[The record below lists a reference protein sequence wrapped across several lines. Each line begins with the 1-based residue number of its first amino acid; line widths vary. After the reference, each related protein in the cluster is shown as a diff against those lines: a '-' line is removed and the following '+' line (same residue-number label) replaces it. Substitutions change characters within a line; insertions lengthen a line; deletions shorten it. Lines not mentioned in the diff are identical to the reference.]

1 VRVGTFV
8 PTPKAPQPYH
18 TFDSWAMSTMSGSA
32 GWSVRAKLHDMSTNE
47 AGATQAG
54 ALLEDAIA
62 LVLLDEQKAQRY
74 TAIEL
79 QERSGVK
86 SRVWTHYLISRTR
99 EIPTSAWVA
108 IGGALGMSPQ
118 EVIDRASRTIGALSP
133 DDLALLVKVQGRT
146 RVDLMRQLAEGGGV
160 ADPRGRARDDE
171 DDGPTSYV
179 RRSA

>member
-1 VRVGTFV
+1 
-8 PTPKAPQPYH
+8 
-18 TFDSWAMSTMSGSA
+18 MSSMSSSA
-32 GWSVRAKLHDMSTNE
+32 GWPIRAKLHTMSTNE
-47 AGATQAG
+47 VGATQAG

-62 LVLLDEQKAQRY
+62 LVLLDEQKSQRF

-99 EIPTSAWVA
+99 EIPTSAWAA
-108 IGGALGMSPQ
+108 IGGALGLSPQ
-118 EVIDRASRTIGALSP
+118 EVIGRAGRILDALSA
-133 DDLALLVKVQGRT
+133 DDVTLLSKVQGRT

-160 ADPRGRARDDE
+160 ADPRGRARADE
-171 DDGPTSYV
+171 DDGPTEYV